1 MQQDNEHISSTPS
14 VDFEYSLLMNSFGAS
29 VSKHLLDEHYTV
41 VWANDRYYEMFGYTK
56 EEYESLFHNQCDLY
70 YKDDPQDW
78 QDLVDYVTKTLTGGV
93 KRYEYVCRMRHRSGK
108 KLWIKLVGNLTDEVI
123 NGYPISYSVMMDITE
138 QMQLQVEQT
147 ITYNNFPGLIAKYK
161 ITEDGIWF
169 VDANA
174 KYFQKL
180 KRHSD
185 FLLTDLTPESGLDA
199 IVPLWPDIRR
209 GKPVSFTIS
218 PPGID
223 EKPLHMRVTA
233 ECVDWEKGDPIYL
246 LIYDDITKLTEQ
258 RELLQQTNIELE
270 RLAYED
276 PVTGGMNRTRF
287 DMVASEA
294 ISHAGAGAYALVWL
308 NMQRFKLINDIA
320 GNEMGDSTLRYVYE
334 KISLHLHE
342 GEFIARIT
350 ADNYS
355 LLIKNAD
362 DITLQTRIDGM
373 VKEINRFN
381 ERRKN
386 QYVLPFTAGIYRI
399 GNPSLEIT
407 QIQDRAHV
415 ARKAIRKK
423 ETDSLCSFRF
433 YSEADRKKLVIEK
446 NIENKMHTALENH
459 EFEVY
464 LQPKFSLRD
473 NRISGAE
480 ALVRWNDPQSGLV
493 PPNEFI
499 PTFEKN
505 GFIILLDRYMME
517 SVCALLQSWLTKGL
531 TPVPISVNVSRAH
544 FAMPEFIDTYAEICK
559 KYGVPAGLIEIEV
572 TETIV
577 FGDPEAFSKIV
588 TQIHEHGFL
597 CSMDDFGSGY
607 SSLNVL
613 KDIEVDTLK
622 LDRAFFS
629 SAQMDNP
636 RERNVITAVVNL
648 AKNLEIGSVA
658 EGVETTAQADF
669 LRDVGCD
676 MIQGFVF
683 SRPLPVDAFEKET
696 FGSVISA

>member
-1 MQQDNEHISSTPS
+1 M
-14 VDFEYSLLMNSFGAS
+14 G
-29 VSKHLLDEHYTV
+29 
-41 VWANDRYYEMFGYTK
+41 
-56 EEYESLFHNQCDLY
+56 
-70 YKDDPQDW
+70 
-78 QDLVDYVTKTLTGGV
+78 
-93 KRYEYVCRMRHRSGK
+93 
-108 KLWIKLVGNLTDEVI
+108 
-123 NGYPISYSVMMDITE
+123 
-138 QMQLQVEQT
+138 
-147 ITYNNFPGLIAKYK
+147 
-161 ITEDGIWF
+161 
-169 VDANA
+169 
-174 KYFQKL
+174 
-180 KRHSD
+180 
-185 FLLTDLTPESGLDA
+185 
-199 IVPLWPDIRR
+199 
-209 GKPVSFTIS
+209 
-218 PPGID
+218 
-223 EKPLHMRVTA
+223 
-233 ECVDWEKGDPIYL
+233 KGDPIYL

-287 DMVASEA
+287 DMVAGDA
-294 ISHAGAGAYALVWL
+294 ISRAGANSYALVWL

-334 KISLHLHE
+334 KINLHLRE
-342 GEFIARIT
+342 GEFLARIT

-362 DITLQTRIDGM
+362 DVTLQTRIDRM
-373 VKEINRFN
+373 VKEVNRFN

-399 GNPSLEIT
+399 GDPSLEIT

-446 NIENKMHTALENH
+446 NIENKMHTALQNH

-464 LQPKFSLRD
+464 LQPKFSLKD

-517 SVCALLQSWLTKGL
+517 SVCALLRLWLSKGL
-531 TPVPISVNVSRAH
+531 KPIPISVNVSRAH
-544 FAMPEFIDTYAEICK
+544 FAMPEFIDTYAGICK
-559 KYGVPAGLIEIEV
+559 KYGVPADLIEIEV

-577 FGDPEAFSKIV
+577 FEDPEAFSKIV
-588 TQIHEHGFL
+588 TQIHEQGFL

-629 SAQMDNP
+629 SGQMDNP
-636 RERNVITAVVNL
+636 RERNVITAVVDL

-669 LRDVGCD
+669 LRDIGCD

-683 SRPLPVDAFEKET
+683 SRPLPVNAFEKEA
-696 FGSVISA
+696 FGCVISA